1 MEKWRL
7 LNLESIPRARWFLVA
22 LTCACLLPFLG
33 EAFHIDDTLFLWAA
47 KQIAQH
53 PLNPYGFSVVWY
65 GTAMPM
71 SEVTKN
77 PPLAAYFLAFVGSC
91 AGWSEHVL
99 HLASLVFS
107 VAVILGV
114 YQLGRDMTRSPVLAA
129 GLTLAAP
136 GFLVSATSVMSDVPM
151 LAAWLFAVIFWRRGI
166 REEKLGW
173 LAVSSALIGVCSL
186 TKYFGVSLIPL
197 LFLYSVWSKRRV
209 GIWALFLTPPLA
221 VLAGY
226 QVWTASLYGHG
237 LLSGLATYVSYARS
251 DHPASTLGNL
261 LVGLSFV
268 GGCTLPALVFAP
280 RMWSLRWILVAGAL
294 AVLGTAAIVFGWV
307 RVENPFPEQ
316 QRTLLAVQLGLF
328 LLGGIATLLLAFYD
342 FWRNRDADSLLLA
355 TWVLGTFIFA
365 ALLNWT
371 VNGRSVL
378 PMIPAVALLLVRR
391 LNDLKRP
398 LSFYR
403 IVVPVVVC
411 LGVSLW
417 VTSGDAAL
425 ANSARSA
432 AVKIHNRGAQE
443 LKRVLFSG
451 HWGFQYYMESLGGQA
466 VDSPR
471 VQPTMLDLLVRAE
484 NNTNQVVVQRGAS
497 AGAISIGMNC
507 GVTTMRPELGA
518 GFYSSVWGP
527 LPYAFAS
534 VPEEQYDFFRFDG
547 VTDGR

>member
-1 MEKWRL
+1 MKQAVAKKSRRRVSVSRIPPQNESAEPLPVEKWRL

-268 GGCTLPALVFAP
+268 GGCTLSALVFAP
-280 RMWSLRWILVAGAL
+280 RMWSLRWDPGGGCIGCSRNGRDRLRMGESGESISGAAAHAPRGATG
-294 AVLGTAAIVFGWV
+294 AVSPG
-307 RVENPFPEQ
+307 
-316 QRTLLAVQLGLF
+316 
-328 LLGGIATLLLAFYD
+328 
-342 FWRNRDADSLLLA
+342 RNRNPLAGLL
-355 TWVLGTFIFA
+355 
-365 ALLNWT
+365 
-371 VNGRSVL
+371 
-378 PMIPAVALLLVRR
+378 
-391 LNDLKRP
+391 
-398 LSFYR
+398 
-403 IVVPVVVC
+403 
-411 LGVSLW
+411 
-417 VTSGDAAL
+417 
-425 ANSARSA
+425 
-432 AVKIHNRGAQE
+432 
-443 LKRVLFSG
+443 
-451 HWGFQYYMESLGGQA
+451 
-466 VDSPR
+466 
-471 VQPTMLDLLVRAE
+471 
-484 NNTNQVVVQRGAS
+484 
-497 AGAISIGMNC
+497 
-507 GVTTMRPELGA
+507 
-518 GFYSSVWGP
+518 
-527 LPYAFAS
+527 
-534 VPEEQYDFFRFDG
+534 
-547 VTDGR
+547 